1 VANLDAGLRLATKRE
16 LKLTFAPNC
25 RDWPRSATKR
35 GIVSAGAS
43 RRRGAGRARPNR
55 ATLTAQEAQPVELA
69 RQGLSN
75 AEIADRLVISV
86 RTVGTHL
93 DRGMH
98 KLGVRDRRDLGA
110 ARRGRHEVCPPLVA
124 YRRLPQAPDRGI
136 NKHVSPWDDDDWVGT
151 PPEGRYTRDR
161 AKPEYW
167 QRPWPLAGAGLVIV
181 VIILVIVLIVR

>member
-1 VANLDAGLRLATKRE
+1 MLDQGFPPPARCRELVGGTLHRLSGGGSSRGLPPPAGEAAQRPTRPGAADTPGRGRHGPARPTPRSVANLDAGLRLATKRE

-25 RDWPRSATKR
+25 RGCPRSATKR

-86 RTVGTHL
+86 RTVGTQL

-98 KLGVRDRRDLGA
+98 KLGVRDRRDL
-110 ARRGRHEVCPPLVA
+110 
-124 YRRLPQAPDRGI
+124 
-136 NKHVSPWDDDDWVGT
+136 
-151 PPEGRYTRDR
+151 
-161 AKPEYW
+161 
-167 QRPWPLAGAGLVIV
+167 
-181 VIILVIVLIVR
+181 